1 MLSFVF
7 LLVLSCWAIGHW
19 AKKLDDDG
27 AVRSVAKQGLINV
40 ISRWIK

>member
-1 MLSFVF
+1 MLSFIC

-19 AKKLDDDG
+19 VKKLDDDG

-40 ISRWIK
+40 LSRWMK